1 MLLHG
6 CAAAKVHSPEE
17 MQPAPPVVAAVR
29 DARPLPELTGRVVDN
44 AHLLSAEAITT
55 LSQQLAAAE
64 ARTCH
69 QLVVVT
75 VPSLVGESI
84 ESLGLRL
91 LNGWG
96 IGRRFYNDG
105 VLLLIAP
112 SEHQA
117 RIEVGFGLENSLTDA
132 EAAMILYRDAI
143 PRFRAGDWN
152 GGIDA
157 AVTSILREIS

>member
-1 MLLHG
+1 M
-6 CAAAKVHSPEE
+6 
-17 MQPAPPVVAAVR
+17 
-29 DARPLPELTGRVVDN
+29 
-44 AHLLSAEAITT
+44 
-55 LSQQLAAAE
+55 
-64 ARTCH
+64 
-69 QLVVVT
+69 VVT

-96 IGRRFYNDG
+96 IGRRFYDDG

-112 SEHQA
+112 NERRA

-132 EAAMILYRDAI
+132 EAVMILHRDVI

>member
-1 MLLHG
+1 M
-6 CAAAKVHSPEE
+6 
-17 MQPAPPVVAAVR
+17 VVATR
-29 DARPLPELTGRVVDN
+29 DVRPLPELTGRVVDN
-44 AHLLSAEAITT
+44 AHLLSAEAITA
-55 LSQQLAAAE
+55 LSQRLAVAE

-96 IGRRFYNDG
+96 IGRRFYDDG

-112 SEHQA
+112 NERRA

-132 EAAMILYRDAI
+132 EAVMILHRDVI